1 MDCKCYCNYNWL
13 KLGFVTCEADHTA
26 PRVRN
31 YPRVQCTTFRPVFNA
46 NMYIV
51 QQCTVKYVLKIN
63 DICRHVYRWCKNSNP
78 QTILSQEVLKTITI
92 KQRSD

>member
-1 MDCKCYCNYNWL
+1 MLTGIDHDSIWIVNVIVIITGYKI
-13 KLGFVTCEADHTA
+13 GFVTCEADHTA

-51 QQCTVKYVLKIN
+51 
-63 DICRHVYRWCKNSNP
+63 
-78 QTILSQEVLKTITI
+78 
-92 KQRSD
+92 